1 MRSISDLRA
10 EFPGASRRVYFNS
23 AGIGLASRAASA
35 AIKDFVDLAELD
47 PRAAHHGRAHAEAR
61 EAAARLVGA
70 RADNIAL
77 VPSTSLALNIA
88 ADAIPLAGGENVV
101 TTDLEFMSVIAP
113 WFEKCRNV
121 NAELRIVRHKGGR
134 IDPQRLI
141 DLIDGGT
148 RAVTLSAVQ
157 WTNGY
162 RIDVAAIGAE
172 CRRRSIPL
180 VIDAIQQIG
189 VIPFDVERNAV
200 DFLACGGHKWL
211 CSPSAMGF
219 AYVSDRFATEFRPS
233 LSYVPTSRPPNSTWQ
248 ASWNDPAYDPVRTYA
263 LPPTAARFEHG
274 VHHGALG
281 AAGLAAAIN
290 LLLDVGLEN
299 AGAHVVRL
307 ANRVALGVS
316 ELGYEVVTPLE
327 DEFRSGITVF
337 RTGAAA
343 EGDVALCEE
352 LAARGIDMSVRYTSG
367 IGGLRVSTHVY
378 NNDDDVDRFIDV
390 LATLRK
396 SGSG

>member
-1 MRSISDLRA
+1 LRA

-23 AGIGLASRAASA
+23 AGIGLASRAATT

-47 PRAAHHGRAHAEAR
+47 PRGAHHGSGFAEAR

-70 RADNIAL
+70 DLKNIAL

-88 ADAIPLAGGENVV
+88 ADAVPLAGGENVV

-113 WFEKCRNV
+113 WFEKCRSV
-121 NAELRIVRHKGGR
+121 NGELRIARHERGR
-134 IDPQRLI
+134 IDPQRVI
-141 DLIDGGT
+141 DLIDDNT

-162 RIDVAAIGAE
+162 RIDVAPIGAE
-172 CRRRSIPL
+172 CRKRSIPL
-180 VIDAIQQIG
+180 IIDAIQQIG
-189 VIPFDVERNAV
+189 VIPFEAERNGV

-219 AYVSDRFATEFRPS
+219 AYVSERFATEFRPS
-233 LSYVPTSRPPNSTWQ
+233 LSYVPTSKPPKETWQ

-263 LPPTAARFEHG
+263 LRETAARFEHG

-290 LLLDVGLEN
+290 LLLDAGLDN
-299 AGAHVVRL
+299 VGAHVLRL
-307 ANRVALGVS
+307 ASRVALGVS
-316 ELGYEVVTPLE
+316 ELGYEVMTPLE
-327 DEFRSGITVF
+327 DEFRSGITAF
-337 RTGAAA
+337 RTRTAA
-343 EGDVALCEE
+343 EDDVALCEE
-352 LAARGIDMSVRYTSG
+352 LAAHGIDMSVRYTSG
-367 IGGLRVSTHVY
+367 VGGLRVSTHAY
-378 NNDDDVDRFIDV
+378 NDDDDVDRFIET
-390 LATLRK
+390 LASLTQR
-396 SGSG
+396 

>member
-1 MRSISDLRA
+1 MKSISDLRT

-47 PRAAHHGRAHAEAR
+47 PRGAHHGNAHTEAR

-70 RADNIAL
+70 RPENIAL

-113 WFEKCRNV
+113 WFEKCRSV
-121 NAELRIVRHKGGR
+121 NAELRIAHHKGGR
-134 IDPQRLI
+134 IDPEHVI
-141 DLIDGGT
+141 DLIDDNT

-162 RIDVAAIGAE
+162 RIDVAPIGAE

-180 VIDAIQQIG
+180 IIDAIQQIG

-233 LSYVPTSRPPNSTWQ
+233 LSYVPTSRPPDSNWQ

-263 LPPTAARFEHG
+263 LRETAARFEHG

-290 LLLDVGLEN
+290 LLLDVGPEN
-299 AGAHVVRL
+299 ATAHIVRL
-307 ANRVALGVS
+307 ANRVALAIS
-316 ELGYEVVTPLE
+316 ELGYQVVTPLE

-337 RTGAAA
+337 RTSNGA
-343 EGDVALCEE
+343 EGDIALCEE

-378 NNDDDVDRFIDV
+378 NDDQDVDRFID
-390 LATLRK
+390 TLVDVQ
-396 SGSG
+396 GN

>member
-1 MRSISDLRA
+1 MRRISDMRA
-10 EFPGASRRVYFNS
+10 EFPGAGRRVYLNT

-35 AIKDFVDLAELD
+35 AIKGLVDLAELD
-47 PRAAHHGRAHAEAR
+47 PRAAHHGKAHAEAR

-70 RADNIAL
+70 RAQNIAL

-88 ADAIPLAGGENVV
+88 ADAIPLAAGENVV

-121 NAELRIVRHKGGR
+121 NAELRVARHESGR
-134 IDPQRLI
+134 IDPQQII
-141 DLIDGGT
+141 DLIDGAT

-162 RIDVAAIGAE
+162 RLDVVAIGAE

-219 AYVSDRFATEFRPS
+219 AFVSDHFATQFRPS
-233 LSYVPTSRPPNSTWQ
+233 LSYPPTSRPPSVSWQ
-248 ASWNDPAYDPVRTYA
+248 ASWNDPAFDPVRTYA
-263 LPPTAARFEHG
+263 LYPTAARFEHG

-281 AAGLAAAIN
+281 AAGLTAAIN
-290 LLLDVGLEN
+290 LLLEFGMEN
-299 AGAHVVRL
+299 ACAHIVRL
-307 ANRVALGVS
+307 ANRAALGIS
-316 ELGYEVVTPLE
+316 GLGYEVVTPLE
-327 DEFRSGITVF
+327 DEYRSGITVF
-337 RTGAAA
+337 RTGTAA
-343 EGDVALCEE
+343 ESDIALCQE

-367 IGGLRVSTHVY
+367 VGGLRISTHVY
-378 NNDDDVDRFIDV
+378 NNEDDVDQLIDV
-390 LATLRK
+390 LASLRK
-396 SGSG
+396 N